1 MATRYFCDI
10 CGAEVRQAN
19 HLSKISLVIP
29 GLVAM
34 YRDSCSAC
42 KNKVRARA
50 RELLGPDKPE
60 DVGDI
65 TSTEEEVSNGA
76 SVPRPQMLEPVLS
89 DT

>member
-19 HLSKISLVIP
+19 HLSKISLIIP

-34 YRDSCSAC
+34 YRDACSAC
-42 KNKVRARA
+42 KTKVRARA
-50 RELLGPDKPE
+50 RALLGPDKPE
-60 DVGDI
+60 DAVP
-65 TSTEEEVSNGA
+65 TKSAEEGELNDAGVSQ
-76 SVPRPQMLEPVLS
+76 PQVLEPALS